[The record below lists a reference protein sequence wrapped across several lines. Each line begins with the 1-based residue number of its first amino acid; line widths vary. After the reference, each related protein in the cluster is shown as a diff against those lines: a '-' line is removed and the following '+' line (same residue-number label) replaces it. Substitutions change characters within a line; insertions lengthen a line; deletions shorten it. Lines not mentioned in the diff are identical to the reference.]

1 MANDGGEGGSSGA
14 AGLSA
19 VSEVAVPDQYMCSIT
34 AEIMTDPVSTT
45 TLGLPPR
52 GLPCTHTSPPLPVER
67 AIQADGFTYERCAIE
82 QWLKTHN
89 TSPATGLELESK
101 QLNPNYSL
109 RSLIRDLGH
118 EAGV

>member
-1 MANDGGEGGSSGA
+1 M
-14 AGLSA
+14 
-19 VSEVAVPDQYMCSIT
+19 
-34 AEIMTDPVSTT
+34 
-45 TLGLPPR
+45 
-52 GLPCTHTSPPLPVER
+52 
-67 AIQADGFTYERCAIE
+67 DGFTYERSAIE

-101 QLNPNYSL
+101 QLSPNYSL